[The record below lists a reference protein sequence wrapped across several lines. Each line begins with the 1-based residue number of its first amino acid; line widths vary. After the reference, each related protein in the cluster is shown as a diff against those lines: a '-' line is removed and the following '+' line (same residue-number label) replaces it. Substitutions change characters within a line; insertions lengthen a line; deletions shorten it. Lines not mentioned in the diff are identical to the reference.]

1 MGSDQVK
8 KIVLGVLLAAAA
20 AVLLFRLLGGGGD
33 GFDSR
38 ASGEMLTI
46 VCEETGNEW
55 EMERGR
61 LRDTLLT
68 RKYPLDPSQGLSS
81 QFADGRPVAFPKDRK
96 DWERMV
102 QQTNEAIEAYRKS
115 KE

>member
-1 MGSDQVK
+1 MGSDQIK
-8 KIVLGVLLAAAA
+8 KIVLGVLLAAAG
-20 AVLLFRLLGGGGD
+20 AVLLFRLLGVGGD

-55 EMERGR
+55 ELERGR
-61 LRDTLLT
+61 LRDMLLT
-68 RKYPLDPSQGLSS
+68 RQYPLDPSRGLSS

-96 DWERMV
+96 DWESMV
-102 QQTNEAIEAYRKS
+102 KQANEAIEAFKKS